1 MSDLDK
7 FKKIIKSS
15 STKKSFKKYSKRE
28 IISKLSLKYNK
39 NDKGE
44 YFTKKYTYN
53 QKYPEKLKYTQKLDK
68 KLYGSEISIRDLIFF
83 DLETTSLSLGAGNYP
98 FLIGIGFLKN
108 KKFVIK
114 QFLYSEMGSE
124 NAIIDEL
131 KSYIKDKVFVTYNGK
146 CFDIPLL
153 KNRLLI
159 NSTKYSAKKKSI
171 DLLYIMRRLFKYK
184 LKKFDL
190 QTVSAYLNTARDKY
204 IDIHGSEIPKV
215 FKDYIH
221 FGEIIDMKK
230 VLYHNERDIFSLFKM
245 LKFIEFEYNSYSS
258 DKKLILGIIEYEL
271 LSNKYFLL
279 KNINHDKFLKKDNI
293 NYKILKNIIIYYKR
307 QKKWEKVENIILK
320 SLKVFTQN
328 LFLIKEITKVY
339 YLRLKKYKKAVIY
352 ATTGYKI
359 ASKYGLNNEKKYY
372 LKIINRYKS

>member
-15 STKKSFKKYSKRE
+15 SSRESLKINSKRE
-28 IISKLSLKYNK
+28 IISKLSLEYNK

-44 YFTKKYTYN
+44 YFSKKYTYN

-68 KLYGSEISIRDLIFF
+68 KLFGAEVFTRDLVFF

-108 KKFVIK
+108 EKFVIK

-131 KSYIKDKVFVTYNGK
+131 KSYIKDKIFVTYNGK

-159 NSTKYSAKKKSI
+159 NSTEYPAKKKSV

-190 QTVSAYLNTARDKY
+190 QTVSACLNTARDKY
-204 IDIHGSEIPKV
+204 SDIHGSEIPRV

-221 FGEIIDMKK
+221 FGEIQDMKK

-245 LKFIEFEYNSYSS
+245 LNFIEFERNSYLN
-258 DKKLILGIIEYEL
+258 DKKFILGIIEYEL
-271 LSNKYFLL
+271 LSKRYSLLRSINHNRFL
-279 KNINHDKFLKKDNI
+279 KNDNI
-293 NYKILKNIIIYYKR
+293 NYKIFKNIIIYYKR
-307 QKKWEKVENIILK
+307 LKKWEKVENIILK
-320 SLKVFTQN
+320 SLNIFSQS

-339 YLRLKKYKKAVIY
+339 YLRLKKYKKAVKY
-352 ATTGYKI
+352 AKIGYKV
-359 ASKYGLNNEKKYY
+359 ASKFGLNNEKKYY
-372 LKIINRYKS
+372 LKIIKRYKF